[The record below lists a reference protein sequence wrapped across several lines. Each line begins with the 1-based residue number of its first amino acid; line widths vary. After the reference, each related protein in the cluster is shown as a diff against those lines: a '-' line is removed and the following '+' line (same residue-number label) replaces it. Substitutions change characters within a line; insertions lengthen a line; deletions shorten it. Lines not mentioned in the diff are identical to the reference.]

1 MFNLYLRKSNRK
13 SRRNN
18 KRRQQKGAGGNDG
31 GNVIE
36 GNNVNVGSSSNV
48 KPAQQLPEQQP
59 DHCDCCPDVQE
70 SREEGAQ
77 VLGEEGPAQPAPAE
91 VTNQQSVLSAEQLGN
106 VSNVPGAQTEQP
118 KIGGSRRNQRKSN
131 RRQQNR
137 KSNRKSNRRQQNRK
151 SNRRQQNRKSNRRQQ
166 NRKSNK
172 RQ

>member
-31 GNVIE
+31 GNLN
-36 GNNVNVGSSSNV
+36 G
-48 KPAQQLPEQQP
+48 QQ
-59 DHCDCCPDVQE
+59 DHCDCDCSDVLNVE
-70 SREEGAQ
+70 GKEELAGTEVSNGQ
-77 VLGEEGPAQPAPAE
+77 MGPAVLPAAPG
-91 VTNQQSVLSAEQLGN
+91 TNEGQQAHETLSVVPYQSTEAAPGGV
-106 VSNVPGAQTEQP
+106 VSDQE
-118 KIGGSRRNQRKSN
+118 GGSRRNQRKSN

-151 SNRRQQNRKSNRRQQ
+151 SNRKSNRRQQ
-166 NRKSNK
+166 NRKSNRKSNK